1 MSFLQTLINGVTRLN
16 DFLGRWIAHL
26 IFAMTALL
34 LFEVICRYLFDAPT
48 VWTTEFA
55 QFLFAIYSIM
65 AGGYVMAH
73 RGHVNVDLLYSH
85 FSPRVQAVIDVCT
98 SVVFYIF
105 ILAFLYFGTSMAWE
119 SFQGQE
125 TTYSAWNPPVW
136 PVKAFIPLAVTLV
149 LLQGTVKLL
158 RDIAVAINPENA
170 KVLKDGLDE
179 GEGVADNI
187 ETDVKEQHR

>member
-26 IFAMTALL
+26 IFAMSALL
-34 LFEVICRYLFDAPT
+34 LIEVICRYVFDAPT

-65 AGGYVMAH
+65 AGGYVMAN

-85 FSPRVQAVIDVCT
+85 FSPRVQAIIDVFT
-98 SVVFYIF
+98 SAVFFIF
-105 ILAFLYFGTSMAWE
+105 ILAFLYFGSSMAWE
-119 SFQGQE
+119 SILSQE

-136 PVKAFIPLAVTLV
+136 PVKAFIPVAVFLV
-149 LLQGTVKLL
+149 LLQGIVKLM

-170 KVLKDGLDE
+170 KVLKDGLDDGQQE
-179 GEGVADNI
+179 
-187 ETDVKEQHR
+187 EQQL